1 MFNIRILS
9 QEQIKPIVSVKD
21 AVDAVEQVYC
31 LKAEGKTSIWPLVT
45 YDFEVG
51 VSDMDI
57 KSGYIGGLNIFG
69 MKSVSYF
76 SNNAKAGLPNLIG
89 ILTVYNA
96 ENGAPLGIMDAGYIT
111 CLRTGAAGALGIKY
125 LARKDASKMT
135 MIGAGKQALF
145 QMAAALTVRPEIE
158 KISIYDGLSE
168 KNAKDVADNA
178 VKLLGELNVN
188 AANVCFEAVSDLE
201 KTVRDSDII
210 VTATPSRKPI
220 VMNEWVKAGTHFSC
234 VGSDVS
240 GKQEID
246 ENILTRTK
254 IYVDDKAQCVNV
266 GEIEIGIKKNVI
278 SENDIRG
285 EIGEV
290 ILGKKQGRI
299 SDDDITLYDTTGI
312 AIQDLV
318 TAKKVLDIAE
328 KENIGTIVEI

>member
-96 ENGAPLGIMDAGYIT
+96 ENGVPLGIMDAGYIT

-188 AANVCFEAVSDLE
+188 AANVSFEAVSDLE

-278 SENDIRG
+278 SEDDIRG

>member
-9 QEQIKPIVSVKD
+9 QEQIKPIVSIKD
-21 AVDAVEQVYC
+21 AVDAVEDVYR
-31 LKAEGKTSIWPLVT
+31 LKAEGKTSVWPLVT

-76 SNNAKAGLPNLIG
+76 SNNIKVGLPNLIG

-96 ENGAPLGIMDAGYIT
+96 ENGVPLGVMDAGYIT

-125 LARKDASKMT
+125 LARKDASRMT

-145 QMAAALTVRPEIE
+145 QMAAALTVRPDIE

-168 KNAKDVADNA
+168 SNAIEVAENA
-178 VKLLGELNVN
+178 VKLLKDLNVD
-188 AANVCFEAVSDLE
+188 ASKVQFKAVCNLE
-201 KTVRDSDII
+201 KTVGESDII
-210 VTATPSRKPI
+210 VTATPSRTPI

-246 ENILTRTK
+246 ENICR
-254 IYVDDKAQCVNV
+254 
-266 GEIEIGIKKNVI
+266 
-278 SENDIRG
+278 
-285 EIGEV
+285 
-290 ILGKKQGRI
+290 
-299 SDDDITLYDTTGI
+299 
-312 AIQDLV
+312 
-318 TAKKVLDIAE
+318 
-328 KENIGTIVEI
+328 